1 MINMKIFTKA
11 DHENMQAL
19 SDLFSTAEMAEMFMT
34 ENEFRDGIS
43 NSIETNFGDARITGA
58 MFANI
63 ARKFFQSFRDA
74 RHAKGA
80 FRSAMETA
88 EEINAYIERNSTN
101 C

>member
-1 MINMKIFTKA
+1 MINMNLFTKS
-11 DHENMQAL
+11 DHENMQVLA
-19 SDLFSTAEMAEMFMT
+19 DLFASAEMAEMFVT

-74 RHAKGA
+74 CHAKGA
-80 FRSAMETA
+80 FRSSMDTA

>member
-1 MINMKIFTKA
+1 MINMNLFTKA

-19 SDLFSTAEMAEMFMT
+19 ADLFASAEMAEMFMT

-58 MFANI
+58 MFANV

-74 RHAKGA
+74 RHVKGA
-80 FRSAMETA
+80 FRSSMDTA